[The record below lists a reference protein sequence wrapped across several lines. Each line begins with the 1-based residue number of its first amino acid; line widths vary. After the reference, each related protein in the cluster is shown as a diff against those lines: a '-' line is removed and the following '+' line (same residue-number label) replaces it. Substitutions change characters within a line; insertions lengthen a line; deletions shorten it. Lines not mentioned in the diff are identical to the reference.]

1 VPVQTYLP
9 TEILDYIETH
19 APPVDSAFGISQR
32 ELAKS
37 LGYHPCSMSR
47 PLADL
52 VGAGYLR
59 TGRGHVRGGERRQL
73 IYALTTKGR
82 ERLQEQTGEVP
93 LLSGELPPP
102 PNPFLGRK
110 SELRELWN
118 HSREGG
124 AVVFVQGGSGMGKT
138 ALVSRHVRRFRGG
151 WVPFWFTVRTGSS
164 VRQLTTALSHA
175 LSALGSP
182 QLAYYS
188 QLPRQP
194 VGREVADL
202 VQRAL
207 GERPMLAVFDDVQ
220 NADPDVK
227 TFLKD
232 LIQSVGPGHRHLFLL
247 LGHDEPF
254 FQPDRLVSHHFT
266 IGGLDRAAA
275 HELTDRQGGLADRF
289 ESIFQATLGSP
300 LLLQLAVTNPGLD
313 ASPSTLPAAVVDRLP
328 LQEAIGLLPIAISH
342 EPLPVSFVRDSSG
355 IPAERMEELR
365 RMGILQSTV
374 EGHLELL
381 QVVRAALVGRLGPV
395 EEREAHLRLAAYY
408 GRSHRPEA
416 VRERFHHLA
425 AGEQWDEAVQ
435 VLARH
440 ERPLLAL
447 GYSDAFRNALNH
459 MTLAMPPGAHRV
471 RALRVEAMVLRSH
484 SEYPESIL
492 AFRRAILEA
501 AGDARTES
509 ECLHQIVDLYVRLHQ
524 VAEAEHALD
533 EARGRGTTTKRQ
545 QAMLLISESRIVEA
559 RGDLLRAKS
568 MFQET
573 FDFARRS
580 RLPDVALEAVA
591 AWSRLAAIG
600 GDHEAALLVVAQ
612 GLPEARQSGRVDI
625 VLRLLLV
632 RARGYSET
640 GQRDLAEREM
650 QAIRAEAESLG
661 YLGQLTYTL
670 SGLAAMATEAGRWAE
685 GLSYARQAST
695 LAERLGNELV
705 LGHTLGLIA
714 AGETRQGLFKE
725 AQQHGE
731 RAVTVLSRLPPSDSL
746 VIAHG
751 YLAEAYLLSG
761 EAALGRRHYDE
772 SIRLAD
778 LLGLTQWRENLR
790 AELGPK
796 LGEAKESSS

>member
-1 VPVQTYLP
+1 
-9 TEILDYIETH
+9 
-19 APPVDSAFGISQR
+19 
-32 ELAKS
+32 
-37 LGYHPCSMSR
+37 
-47 PLADL
+47 
-52 VGAGYLR
+52 
-59 TGRGHVRGGERRQL
+59 
-73 IYALTTKGR
+73 
-82 ERLQEQTGEVP
+82 
-93 LLSGELPPP
+93 
-102 PNPFLGRK
+102 
-110 SELRELWN
+110 
-118 HSREGG
+118 
-124 AVVFVQGGSGMGKT
+124 
-138 ALVSRHVRRFRGG
+138 
-151 WVPFWFTVRTGSS
+151 
-164 VRQLTTALSHA
+164 
-175 LSALGSP
+175 
-182 QLAYYS
+182 
-188 QLPRQP
+188 
-194 VGREVADL
+194 
-202 VQRAL
+202 
-207 GERPMLAVFDDVQ
+207 
-220 NADPDVK
+220 
-227 TFLKD
+227 
-232 LIQSVGPGHRHLFLL
+232 
-247 LGHDEPF
+247 
-254 FQPDRLVSHHFT
+254 
-266 IGGLDRAAA
+266 
-275 HELTDRQGGLADRF
+275 
-289 ESIFQATLGSP
+289 
-300 LLLQLAVTNPGLD
+300 
-313 ASPSTLPAAVVDRLP
+313 TLPAAVVDRLP
-328 LQEAIGLLPIAISH
+328 LEEAVGLLPIAISH

-355 IPAERMEELR
+355 IPGERLEELR

-408 GRSHRPEA
+408 GRSHRPES

-501 AGDARTES
+501 AGDARIES

-533 EARGRGTTTKRQ
+533 EARGRGTTSKRQ

-559 RGDLLRAKS
+559 RGDLLRAKG

-600 GDHEAALLVVAQ
+600 GDHEAALRVVSQ

-640 GQRDLAEREM
+640 GQRELAEREM
-650 QAIRAEAESLG
+650 QSIRAEAESLG

-670 SGLAAMATEAGRWAE
+670 SGLAAMAIEAGRWAE
-685 GLSYARQAST
+685 AVSYARQAST

-714 AGETRQGLFKE
+714 AGETRQGLLRD
-725 AQQHGE
+725 AQQHAE

-746 VIAHG
+746 VLAHG
-751 YLAEAYLLSG
+751 YLAEACLLSG
-761 EAALGRRHYDE
+761 QTALGKRHYDE

-778 LLGLTQWRENLR
+778 SLGLTQWRENIR
-790 AELGPK
+790 SELG
-796 LGEAKESSS
+796 AKVGDTDPPPP